1 MSPGLKR
8 IILLCVLA
16 LTLSVTRSISAA
28 QLQLPAFFSDHMV
41 LQFGQVI
48 PVWGWAEA
56 GKKVYVTFRHF
67 AVETTADSEGRWRV
81 KIGPLDSGG
90 PDMLIITAGDETMI
104 IDDVLCGEVW
114 LCSGQSNMAMT
125 VDRCLDAQQEI
136 SSANF
141 PQIRQFKVPNIK
153 ELDPQQ
159 DIARPA
165 DGDNQAYQ
173 CKWQLSTPETTAR
186 FTAAGYFF
194 ARSLHQH
201 LGNIPIGLI
210 NSSWGGSLVEA
221 WISRQALEENNEI
234 APILKEWPGYTR
246 HRESWRNNYQDYL
259 EELEKAKA
267 EGSRLPVSSLNP
279 AVMYNGMI
287 APLVGYGMRG
297 VIWYQGES
305 NRFRPIQYS
314 KLFQA
319 LISDWRSQWGR
330 DFPFLWVQLPNW
342 SNPLQTWP
350 LLRESQTAALSLPN
364 TAMAVT
370 IDVGEADDIHPRNKQ
385 AVGNRLAVA
394 ARKLVYLEQ
403 LPHMGPLLEK
413 MTVEGSRCL
422 LELNNIG
429 DGLATSD
436 GNPPRC
442 FEVAGK
448 DQRFFPAEGAV
459 DGGQVSIW
467 SDKVKNP
474 LAVRYAWANHP
485 DDPNLYSTF
494 LGETWLPVSPFRT
507 DRWDAMPEIELVD

>member
-1 MSPGLKR
+1 MTSGYRRVFLFFFLLITLAQAQVSIAAGL
-8 IILLCVLA
+8 
-16 LTLSVTRSISAA
+16 S
-28 QLQLPAFFSDHMV
+28 LPALFSDHMV

-48 PVWGWAEA
+48 PIWGWADA
-56 GKKVYVTFRHF
+56 GEKVNVTFRHF
-67 AVETTADSEGRWRV
+67 AVETTADSQGRWRV
-81 KIGPLDSGG
+81 EIGPLDAGG
-90 PDMLIITAGDETMI
+90 PDRLVIAAGDEVI
-104 IDDVLCGEVW
+104 VIDDVLAGEVW

-125 VDRCLDAQQEI
+125 VNRCLDAEQEI

-153 ELDPQQ
+153 ELNPQQ
-159 DIARPA
+159 DFAKP
-165 DGDNQAYQ
+165 DSDDNQAYQ
-173 CKWQLSTPETTAR
+173 CKWQQSTPETTAR

-221 WISRQALEENNEI
+221 WISRSALEKNSEI
-234 APILKEWPGYTR
+234 APILNEWPDYTR
-246 HRESWRNNYQDYL
+246 HRESWRNSYKNYL

-267 EGSRLPVSSLNP
+267 DGSRLPVSSLNP

-319 LISDWRSQWGR
+319 LISDWRDQWGR

-342 SNPLQTWP
+342 DNPLQTWP
-350 LLRESQTAALSLPN
+350 LLRESQAAALNLPG

-370 IDVGEADDIHPRNKQ
+370 IDVGERWDIHPRNKQ
-385 AVGNRLAVA
+385 AVGNRLAIA
-394 ARKLVYLEQ
+394 ARKLVYLEK
-403 LPHMGPLLEK
+403 LPHMGPLLES
-413 MTVEGSRCL
+413 MTVEGNRCL
-422 LELNNIG
+422 VKLNNSG
-429 DGLATSD
+429 DSLATSD
-436 GNPPRC
+436 GNSPRC

-448 DQRFFPAEGAV
+448 DQRFFPAEAVIKGAV
-459 DGGQVSIW
+459 VQIW
-467 SDKVKNP
+467 SPEVTAP
-474 LAVRYAWANHP
+474 LAVRYAWANNP
-485 DDPNLYSTF
+485 DNPNLYSTF
-494 LGETWLPVSPFRT
+494 RGKTWLPAAPFRT
-507 DRWDAMPEIELVD
+507 DSWDAMPALELID